1 MPASP
6 TSSMYYARRMGS
18 LCALITGL
26 SLTMLAPTA
35 VLAQAAQPT
44 KPNAAPSPATKT
56 PAASSKRSAPAS
68 TAKRSG
74 NAAPRR
80 QAVKRPP
87 KDLIE
92 LVPARVGGL
101 KADEVAV
108 AAQQHAPSLDMKNAE
123 IAAAAAKVDETL
135 AQFFPQLTAS
145 GKYIHM
151 SKVELNFGGDQEG
164 FLVGVANGGP
174 LGVAPCPGGVG
185 TCVVDSTGTPAMGTQ
200 LDFSMPNPPR
210 NTFSL
215 EASLS
220 IPISDYLWTYRPA
233 KLAVIAEQE
242 GYEVARKVEVRKVR
256 GDARTAYYNWLRA
269 LAAVQVTKIGID
281 QLQARIKDAKIA
293 LAAGAISTLEIRRLE
308 ALEAKTQAGLEA
320 AQGFLSLSAQQ
331 IALMMG
337 SDKAPTHPD
346 PSAWKTS
353 VDPALRTGVQ
363 AQIDHAYEHRLEFA
377 SIGAGLKGL
386 RQGQKGAR
394 SQYYPR
400 LDGVGNFTYANP
412 NQRFFPQ
419 VQEWNASWYAGV
431 ALTWMVHQIPKA
443 RAQIRGLKA
452 KEQKL
457 LAQKSMLRRGLEL
470 EVRKA
475 YLDAQ
480 TAHRSAQALHRSTLA
495 SEEAYR
501 VATQRFKA
509 GESTASELIDAQA
522 ELTQARLQEIN
533 ARIDIKVASLR
544 LRMATGREL

>member
-1 MPASP
+1 MF
-6 TSSMYYARRMGS
+6 YARRMGS
-18 LCALITGL
+18 IGALVTGL
-26 SLTMLAPTA
+26 SLSLLASKAAFAQTGQPSKADASPRENAKAPTN
-35 VLAQAAQPT
+35 P
-44 KPNAAPSPATKT
+44 
-56 PAASSKRSAPAS
+56 SSKGKTQASAV
-68 TAKRSG
+68 K
-74 NAAPRR
+74 AAPRR
-80 QAVKRPP
+80 RAAKAPS
-87 KDLIE
+87 KDLID
-92 LVPARVGGL
+92 LVPARLGGL

-108 AAQQHAPSLDMKNAE
+108 AAQEHAPSLDMKNAE

-135 AQFFPQLTAS
+135 AQFFPQLKAS
-145 GKYIHM
+145 GSYIHM
-151 SKVELNFGGDQEG
+151 SKVKLNFGGDQEG
-164 FLVGVANGGP
+164 FLVGAANGGP
-174 LGVAPCPGGVG
+174 LAVAPCPGGVG
-185 TCVVDSTGTPAMGTQ
+185 TCVVDSQGIPAMGTK

-242 GYEVARKVEVRKVR
+242 GYEVARKIEIRKVR
-256 GDARTAYYNWLRA
+256 GDARTSYYNWLRA

-337 SDKAPTHPD
+337 NDKAPTHPD
-346 PSAWKTS
+346 PSAWRTS

-363 AQIDHAYEHRLEFA
+363 AQIDHAYEHRLEF
-377 SIGAGLKGL
+377 SRINTGLKGL

-419 VQEWNASWYAGV
+419 RQEWNASWYAGI

-452 KEQKL
+452 NEQKL
-457 LAQKSMLRRGLEL
+457 LAQKAMLRRGLEL

-480 TAHRSAQALHRSTLA
+480 TAHRSAQALKRATLA